1 MPLTALPPRKY
12 EAFAM
17 RLPEKESDAMRKKRS
32 LKDVAAAPLVK
43 KTAVIIPKAGA
54 LEKRAARVPAL
65 RKTSQPKPSASQE
78 RSADRLEEAVPIDA
92 SKRSIYGSLARIAAS
107 ILIGFVGGY
116 FFGRFFKII

>member
-1 MPLTALPPRKY
+1 
-12 EAFAM
+12 
-17 RLPEKESDAMRKKRS
+17 MRKKRS